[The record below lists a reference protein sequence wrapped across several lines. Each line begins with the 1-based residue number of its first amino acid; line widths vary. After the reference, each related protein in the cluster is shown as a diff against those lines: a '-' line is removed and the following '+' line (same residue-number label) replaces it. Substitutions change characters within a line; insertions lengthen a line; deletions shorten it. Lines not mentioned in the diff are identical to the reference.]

1 MSNTAVMSVIVKKF
15 PRVIEEKWHDYLLD
29 KTSEKK
35 AKPFLVLIQW
45 LQLQKEKWACMVAS
59 NIGWRGEGS
68 MYVQGKKGRLF
79 YNCGEL
85 GHTSRNCPNSKRKK
99 CQTPSKECKL
109 PKIKK
114 FWCALHKDYKKK
126 NCSYRIE
133 LRKMSDVAH
142 RIELLNKNKDCH
154 NCCGDHK
161 AENWHK
167 KDRIFAGI

>member
-1 MSNTAVMSVIVKKF
+1 M
-15 PRVIEEKWHDYLLD
+15 P
-29 KTSEKK
+29 
-35 AKPFLVLIQW
+35 
-45 LQLQKEKWACMVAS
+45 AS

-114 FWCALHKDYKKK
+114 FWCALHKDDKKK
-126 NCSYRIE
+126 NFSSEI
-133 LRKMSDVAH
+133 
-142 RIELLNKNKDCH
+142 LLK
-154 NCCGDHK
+154 
-161 AENWHK
+161 
-167 KDRIFAGI
+167 

>member
-1 MSNTAVMSVIVKKF
+1 MAA
-15 PRVIEEKWHDYLLD
+15 R
-29 KTSEKK
+29 
-35 AKPFLVLIQW
+35 
-45 LQLQKEKWACMVAS
+45 QKESWACMPAS

-114 FWCALHKDYKKK
+114 FWCALHKDDKKK
-126 NCSYRIE
+126 NFSSEI
-133 LRKMSDVAH
+133 
-142 RIELLNKNKDCH
+142 LLK
-154 NCCGDHK
+154 
-161 AENWHK
+161 
-167 KDRIFAGI
+167 